1 MVAMG
6 DTGGRF
12 STFNAELVLND
23 EALDPLPDSTLIT
36 SGSYRPTRASSGPD
50 GLPTPQDFFSPAP
63 AGPYAS
69 TLSYLDGTNPNGTW
83 KLYVLD
89 DTVGAEGAIGGGWS
103 VTIKARVLR

>member
-12 STFNAELVLND
+12 STLNAELVLD
-23 EALDPLPDSTLIT
+23 EEAPDPLPDSTLIT
-36 SGSYRPTRASSGPD
+36 SGSYRPTRASAGPD
-50 GLPTPQDFFSPAP
+50 CMPTPQDFFSPAP
-63 AGPYAS
+63 WARTPRRSRTSA
-69 TLSYLDGTNPNGTW
+69 TNPNGTW

-89 DTVGAEGAIGGGWS
+89 DTVGAEEAIGGGWS